1 VRPSGNGVSPKT
13 NGDVM
18 GMVDI
23 AKIICGMDL
32 SQLNNSYINMSP
44 SFYAMLQDIIR
55 DMRKRERKLN
65 KRGISTQWKGK

>member
-1 VRPSGNGVSPKT
+1 
-13 NGDVM
+13 M

-23 AKIICGMDL
+23 ARIISGMDL

-44 SFYAMLQDIIR
+44 SFYAMLQDLIKE
-55 DMRKRERKLN
+55 MRNRERKLN